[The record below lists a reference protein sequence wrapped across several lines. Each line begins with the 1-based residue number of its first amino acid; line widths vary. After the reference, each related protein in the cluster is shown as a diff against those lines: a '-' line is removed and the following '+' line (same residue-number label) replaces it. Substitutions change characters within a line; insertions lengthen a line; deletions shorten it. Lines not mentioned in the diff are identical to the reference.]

1 MSYEDET
8 TNTSSNPHINEL
20 IESRLQDPARR
31 GLLQGGFG
39 AAALSFIGGT
49 SLLAGCG
56 GSDDAIASA
65 APASAP
71 DADPARA
78 PARGPGKAPAPSR
91 PTALGFNAVPK
102 SLADSLVVPAG

>member
-8 TNTSSNPHINEL
+8 TNTSSNPHINDL
-20 IESRLQDPARR
+20 VESRLQDPARR

-56 GSDDAIASA
+56 GSDDAMASA
-65 APASAP
+65 APSSEWSPPRPLAMSWNSA
-71 DADPARA
+71 AISSSS
-78 PARGPGKAPAPSR
+78 G
-91 PTALGFNAVPK
+91 LGSVA
-102 SLADSLVVPAG
+102 